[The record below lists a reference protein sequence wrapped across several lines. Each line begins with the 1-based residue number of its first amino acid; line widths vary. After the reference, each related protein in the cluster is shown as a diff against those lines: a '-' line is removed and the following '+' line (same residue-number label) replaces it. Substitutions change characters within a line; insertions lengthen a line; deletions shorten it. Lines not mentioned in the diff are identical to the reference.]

1 MKELGGKW
9 TVVLPQGHRL
19 NTNDPK
25 GDVFQMSAYFTKICN
40 AVAVAEIKCMFVI
53 SAFFFFF
60 QILLLVFIFN
70 IKL

>member
-53 SAFFFFF
+53 SAFFFF
-60 QILLLVFIFN
+60 LSNFIISIYF
-70 IKL
+70 